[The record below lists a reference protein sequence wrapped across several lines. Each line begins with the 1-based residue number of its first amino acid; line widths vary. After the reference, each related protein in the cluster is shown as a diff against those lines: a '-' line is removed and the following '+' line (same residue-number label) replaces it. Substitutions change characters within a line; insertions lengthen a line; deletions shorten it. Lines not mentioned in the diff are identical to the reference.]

1 MVVIPVQA
9 GNSIKD
15 RAISLLGLVIFQFGF
30 WATSA
35 DRTKVKWRTVIF
47 GLIFQQVLALFVIH
61 TSAGFDLFSWI
72 AKAFTDLLDTGT
84 RAGGFFFNQQVLDQH
99 WFFVNVLAAIIY
111 FIALVQ
117 LLYYLGVMQWILLN
131 LGYFF
136 FKVMDVSGAEAVV
149 AAASPFVG
157 QSESVML
164 VRPFVSEMTDSELHQ
179 VVTSGFATIAGS
191 VLVAY
196 VSLGM
201 PAVYLISASIM
212 SIPASLAVSKLRFP
226 ETGSPLTA
234 GTITIPESNK
244 TDLNPLHAFSNGAW
258 FGLRVAGMI
267 LANVLSVLALVYT
280 IDGLLTWIGQFWSL
294 DPKGPHPL
302 TLELIFQYLFYPIAW
317 LMGTPSSDV
326 MKVSRLLGLKL
337 VANEFV
343 ASLSKLQPE
352 MTTRGFTIA
361 TYSLCGFANLSG
373 LGIQIGVLSSLV
385 PNRQADVGKIVVSAL
400 ICGFFSTIQTA
411 GKFFNFTSLSLLVL
425 KSLIVTILHLGWCSH
440 RWYAGIVSFLVA

>member
-1 MVVIPVQA
+1 MVCIPVQT

-15 RAISLLGLVIFQFGF
+15 RAVSLLGLVVFQFGF
-30 WATSA
+30 WATSVH
-35 DRTKVKWRTVIF
+35 RTKVRWRTVII

-84 RAGGFFFNQQVLDQH
+84 RAGGFFFNQQVLDQN

-212 SIPASLAVSKLRFP
+212 SIPASLAISKLRFP

-234 GTITIPESNK
+234 GTITIPESK
-244 TDLNPLHAFSNGAW
+244 QHDLNALHAFSNGAW

-294 DPKGPHPL
+294 DPQGPHPL

-373 LGIQIGVLSSLV
+373 LGIQIGVLSSLA
-385 PNRQADVGKIVVSAL
+385 PQRQADIGKIVLSAL

-411 GKFFNFTSLSLLVL
+411 GQFFSNFITFTHESI
-425 KSLIVTILHLGWCSH
+425 KITN
-440 RWYAGIVSFLVA
+440 